1 MRWLALAVL
10 LAACDPPQPEIEIEF
25 SSGPAAKC
33 PSTACNEIE
42 MTCRSFF
49 SVRILDP
56 SDPMA
61 PYHSECIEIPQR
73 LDDKDICTIGGID
86 LTPQKLPYRDLEVQ
100 IAVFP
105 AEVVTFDDLGRPV
118 CPADTSYDFVTGFP
132 IASADKVTP
141 SLGGRGYYR
150 AGDDVIHVTLGCSN
164 LDALSNDQCEGIA
177 SVTVNATV
185 EDFDSHLGVIGDEA
199 ERLSVGV
206 GQPKPQAGGYA
217 LNNADLT
224 PLAHNGFNSSAWSGT
239 ADELFTS
246 HACITVLDDTPQ
258 STTSVACRTAKVTD
272 ASIELN
278 GAHAGVRLNKG
289 SLDQILGALSL
300 SQFPIEGLTIGV
312 VVDGGVPVGNRVVS
326 APGATI
332 EYLSS
337 DRSTVTGTST
347 SGGPNGGV
355 FVSRDAPFGT
365 EFSTTS
371 MVPPSTP
378 KKIGGLIRG
387 KVTIVVLDLS
397 NPGLD
402 P

>member
-1 MRWLALAVL
+1 
-10 LAACDPPQPEIEIEF
+10 
-25 SSGPAAKC
+25 
-33 PSTACNEIE
+33 
-42 MTCRSFF
+42 MTCRSYLG
-49 SVRILDP
+49 VRILDP
-56 SDPMA
+56 GDPMA
-61 PYHSECIEIPQR
+61 PYHTDCIEIPQR

-86 LTPQKLPYRDLEVQ
+86 LGKQKLPYRDLEVQ

-105 AEVVTFDDLGRPV
+105 AEVVTFDERGLPV
-118 CPADTSYDFVTGFP
+118 CPADTAYDAVYGFP

-141 SLGGRGYYR
+141 SLGGRTYYR
-150 AGDDVIHVTLGCSN
+150 AGDDIIHVTLGCSN
-164 LDALSNDQCEGIA
+164 LEALSNDQCTGVA

-185 EDFDSHLGVIGDEA
+185 EDFDDHLGVIGDEA

-206 GQPKPQAGGYA
+206 GQPKPQANGYV

-224 PLAHNGFNSSAWSGT
+224 PLAHNAFSSSAWAGT

-246 HACITVLDDTPQ
+246 HACLTVLDDTPQ
-258 STTSVACRTAKVTD
+258 STSSVSCRR
-272 ASIELN
+272 ASITDSSIDLS
-278 GAHAGVRLNKG
+278 GAHAGVRLNKA
-289 SLDQILGALSL
+289 SLDQILDALSL
-300 SQFPIEGLTIGV
+300 TEFPIEGLTVGV
-312 VVDGGVPVGNRVVS
+312 VVDGGVPVAGQIVN

-337 DRSTVTGTST
+337 DRSTVTGTMT

-371 MVPPSTP
+371 MIPPATP
-378 KKIGGLIRG
+378 TKVGGLIRG

-397 NPGLD
+397 NPGLE